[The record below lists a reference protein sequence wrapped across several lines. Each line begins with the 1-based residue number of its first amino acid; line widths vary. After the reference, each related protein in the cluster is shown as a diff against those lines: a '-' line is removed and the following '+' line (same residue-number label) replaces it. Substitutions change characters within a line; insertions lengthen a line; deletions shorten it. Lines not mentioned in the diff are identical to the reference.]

1 MFSQFSE
8 EGTHFSGKSIPRL
21 ESRLNNKNEIGQVF
35 LF

>member
-8 EGTHFSGKSIPRL
+8 EGPHFSGKPIPRL
-21 ESRLNNKNEIGQVF
+21 ESRLNKKNEIGPVF